1 MGVTELLL
9 LLPFSVKVMLRVD
22 IYVAALSCDL
32 TEFLTTFL

>member
-9 LLPFSVKVMLRVD
+9 LLPFSVKVMLQVY
-22 IYVAALSCDL
+22 IYVAALSQDL